1 MAVAAWE
8 SLLNRPPVWLFAYG
22 SLMWRPGF
30 RFLDRT
36 AATAPGWS
44 RRFWQGSH
52 DHRGTP
58 LAPGRVVT
66 LVDDASAGCAGVAY
80 RMDPEVLEQTF
91 EVLDHREKNG
101 YGRATVRLQTPS
113 HGAFEAIAYLALPD
127 NPAWLGDAPLT
138 EMAAQIAASCG
149 PSGTNPEYLFGLANA
164 LRTCGIVDE
173 HVFGL
178 EQAVRQLTADP
189 VVIAGKSNGQSA

>member
-1 MAVAAWE
+1 MASAARE

-30 RFLDRT
+30 RFVDRV
-36 AATAPGWS
+36 AAAAPGWS

-66 LVDDASAGCAGVAY
+66 LVDDANAWCAGVAY

-91 EVLDHREKNG
+91 EALDHREKNG
-101 YGRATVRLQTPS
+101 YGRATVRLQTAS
-113 HGAFEAIAYLALPD
+113 RGTFEAIAYLALPD

-138 EMAAQIAASCG
+138 EMAAQIAASRG

-164 LRTCGIVDE
+164 LRTCGIADE

-178 EQAVRQLTADP
+178 EHAVRQLTVRPLALEGESIGP
-189 VVIAGKSNGQSA
+189 ST